1 MHFWIPSAQNSA
13 GFWPKDNC
21 CDIYRTDWR
30 RARLD
35 WVEHE
40 EAGTL
45 VWGKADGGCE
55 QGEGNKGR
63 EMGMGNRASGD
74 RISKTGTWLDTGDL
88 RLVSRLPSS

>member
-30 RARLD
+30 SARLD

-55 QGEGNKGR
+55 QGEGNRGR
-63 EMGMGNRASGD
+63 EMGMVTELQKIESA
-74 RISKTGTWLDTGDL
+74 
-88 RLVSRLPSS
+88 RLVLGWIQEILG